1 MKNLPLAIRIEKNRL
16 ASDSPFLVLL
26 KITINPGAEETVIRL
41 ARNNEDVVYQGETWI
56 AFPFDIEFGGESAKG
71 ELTFATLKVS
81 NVTQAL
87 QPHIEEHGG
96 GVGSRA
102 EVIVINADHPS
113 EDYSDLT
120 LSFTCL
126 ACSTSSQWVTFRLGI
141 KNMILQRYPLYRYNS
156 DHCNWVSYYK
166 GPECGYSGPLANT
179 PCKGDIASCR
189 ARGNSSRFGGFIGL
203 DRTAIRFA

>member
-1 MKNLPLAIRIEKNRL
+1 MKTLPLAIRVEKNRL
-16 ASDSPFLVLL
+16 SSDKPFIILMRLTLL
-26 KITINPGAEETVIRL
+26 DNTVIRL
-41 ARNNEDVVYQGETWI
+41 ARNTEDVTFQGFTWT

-87 QPHIEEHGG
+87 QPYIEEQSG
-96 GVGSRA
+96 GVGA
-102 EVIVINADHPS
+102 KADLIVMCLDHPT

-126 ACSTSSQWVTFRLGI
+126 ACSSDAHWIVFKLGV
-141 KNMILQRYPLYRYNS
+141 KNMLLQRYPLYRYQAN
-156 DHCNWVSYYK
+156 HCNWVGDYMGY
-166 GPECGYSGPLANT
+166 ECGYRGPLENT
-179 PCKGDIASCR
+179 PCKGDIVSCR
-189 ARGNSSRFGGFIGL
+189 QRGNSSRFGGFIGL